1 MPDKPDKTP
10 DPDNDNNQE
19 TDVDLFSRLPAP
31 SPFRRPFPAAPV
43 EEEEDPIEE
52 FWVTFSMIT
61 HTGERFSLTA
71 CFRNR
76 KHFNAEMH
84 KFETAKNMHIVLR
97 DINDEA
103 IVIKRDALLHVLP
116 AETDATENLKPW

>member
-1 MPDKPDKTP
+1 MPETPDKKPNS
-10 DPDNDNNQE
+10 DNDNNKDI
-19 TDVDLFSRLPAP
+19 DVDLFSRLPAP
-31 SPFRRPFPAAPV
+31 SPFRRPFPPPAA
-43 EEEEDPIEE
+43 EEEDPIEE
-52 FWVTFSMIT
+52 FWVNFSMIT
-61 HTGERFSLTA
+61 HTGERFSLSA

-103 IVIKRDALLHVLP
+103 LVIKRDALLHALP
-116 AETDATENLKPW
+116 ADVDSPENRKPW

>member
-1 MPDKPDKTP
+1 MPDTP
-10 DPDNDNNQE
+10 ESAPNPENDNNKD
-19 TDVDLFSRLPAP
+19 TDVDLFNRLPSP
-31 SPFRRPFPAAPV
+31 SPFRRANSFTTP
-43 EEEEDPIEE
+43 EEDDPIEE

-61 HTGERFSLTA
+61 HTGERFVLTA

-84 KFETAKNMHIVLR
+84 KFETAKNMHIVLK

-116 AETDATENLKPW
+116 AKSDTTEDRKPW